1 MIEESPIAGACIT
14 QWSPSIYISSLFSLS
29 PSFYP
34 LLLKNQRTQN
44 KIKPSKPFP
53 SPTTSPKEKEKQKKK
68 KKREYITI
76 EYQHHQFRGPL
87 RHPCTG
93 AEKEVKTQEEAKK
106 EIGKKWKEKR

>member
-1 MIEESPIAGACIT
+1 M
-14 QWSPSIYISSLFSLS
+14 
-29 PSFYP
+29 
-34 LLLKNQRTQN
+34 
-44 KIKPSKPFP
+44 KPSKPFP

-93 AEKEVKTQEEAKK
+93 AEKEVK
-106 EIGKKWKEKR
+106 